1 MADNYDGNK
10 DSYLCDVL
18 PTAGRPA
25 RRAFA
30 VSPSDTNDLTNVSGD
45 ADPTYAKALYIG
57 VTGDVTVI
65 TAGDTSA
72 NLAGKSVTFK
82 AHPVGYMPVQVR
94 RVLNTGTTATNIV
107 ALMD

>member
-10 DSYLCDVL
+10 DQYAVDVAPL
-18 PTAGRPA
+18 SSRPA

-30 VSPSDTNDLTNVSGD
+30 VTPSDTADLTNTSGD
-45 ADPTYAKALYIG
+45 HDPTYAKALYIG
-57 VTGDVTVI
+57 VSGDVTVI
-65 TAGDTSA
+65 TAGDNSA
-72 NLAGKSVTFK
+72 NGAGASVLFK

-94 RVLNTGTTATNIV
+94 RVLNTGTTATNIL